1 MDDGM
6 MALLALGRWLPGWL
20 LLLLLRLRTIL
31 LVATYGCTAVQSI
44 QRITIIR
51 PMHRCT
57 ASSQHSCWFSSA
69 CAGRND

>member
-1 MDDGM
+1 MDDGS
-6 MALLALGRWLPGWL
+6 AGSGWLPGWL

-31 LVATYGCTAVQSI
+31 LVATYSRYRGSPSSI
-44 QRITIIR
+44 
-51 PMHRCT
+51 MHRCT